1 MEGARIITLV
11 EPVQSGGEVTFEEAF
26 GEHSEARG
34 SGRARRQARRMARI
48 NKRRE
53 RKSAKQEARQER
65 KNRRVEGRN
74 ERKASK
80 GRAQRE
86 ETMADAENEKAVE
99 DLNPQEDESTGYE
112 QSSEDSGE
120 EQAPEELDQN
130 SDAEDSESEFE
141 AGSTDE
147 YASSF
152 DAESSDAS
160 GPKPKKPQSPKQ
172 LLNWHNRSIKFHQ
185 DKIAALKAALSS
197 GKLPSNLVAQKAK
210 DIRKLEGRI
219 QQSMARIEMLKKR
232 MEAGAQASPRPR
244 HKAMPGMLTPVGR
257 NLHAKIEQNRI
268 EVPANSSAEGDIFN
282 CADGDDFAS
291 FDAKEVVKKNKNILI
306 GVGVAAAV
314 IVGLHFAGVFKK

>member
-34 SGRARRQARRMARI
+34 RGRARRQARRMDRI

-53 RKSAKQEARQER
+53 RKAAKQEARQER

-99 DLNPQEDESTGYE
+99 DLNPQEDESTGYD

-160 GPKPKKPQSPKQ
+160 GTKQRSLTDRIRWNKKLIEVHTARLASLKD
-172 LLNWHNRSIKFHQ
+172 LLK
-185 DKIAALKAALSS
+185 S
-197 GKLPSNLVAQKAK
+197 GRLPSNKVAQHAKQIKKSEGLVAQATE
-210 DIRKLEGRI
+210 RLAHLM
-219 QQSMARIEMLKKR
+219 QQPAENT
-232 MEAGAQASPRPR
+232 ASRPRPR

-257 NLHAKIEQNRI
+257 NLNANIQPNRI

-291 FDAKEVVKKNKNILI
+291 FDAKEMVKKNKNILI